1 MSPPA
6 FLEEGREYLVLLHR
20 RRLVVLACVV
30 AALLVAV
37 LHNATARPVYEATA
51 QLLIERQA
59 PRVLNAVT
67 EADSEPGTADYYE
80 TQYELLRGRAL
91 AERVLP
97 RLGADRSEELL
108 AGPLLS
114 PWSRLRA
121 AMPSGADRP
130 APAADLVSTFR
141 SRITVEPLAGSR
153 LVNVRF
159 RAYDASFATR
169 AVNTLADAYV
179 EQALELQFTRSQQA
193 TDWLDA
199 RIGEQGHR
207 LKQAEQALLAFKEKK
222 AMVGPGSGRS
232 LADQQLGS
240 LNAAYLAARS
250 DRLAREVVVESLRGL
265 SPAELDAVPA
275 VVDNPVVQGL
285 KIRVAEL
292 RDEERRLQETLG
304 ERHPDLLAVAARREA
319 LQADLETEAAN
330 IRKALEA
337 GYQTALLQETRMEEE
352 LHRVKAATL
361 AYDRSSLDGA
371 TLAREVDSR
380 RELLKELQG
389 RSQQTGLESQLRFT
403 NLRLME
409 RAQEPR
415 EPILPR
421 RSRNTQVALV
431 LGLAIGAGLALLL
444 GYLDDSV
451 KTPDDVSQLL
461 GLPFLGMVPDVSRD
475 ADKPGPA
482 LPVCARDPQSA
493 VAEAYRVVRTA
504 LLFAGPASGGRA
516 FVVSSAN
523 PGEGKTT
530 TLANLAV
537 SLAQN
542 GAKVLAV
549 DADLRRPTLIGHFGL
564 EPGPGLAEV
573 LGGEAAVD
581 TALRATEVP
590 NLKVM
595 GSGKVPENPAELVG
609 SDAFRSFLEAQRR
622 AFDWVLIDAPPVLAM
637 ADAPVLSSLA
647 DGVVMVV
654 WSEHCSRPALKRALE
669 QVRVVEARLAGVV
682 LNKVDLRRNAYYYGQ
697 YYGEY
702 YRRYYAEGEAAALAR

>member
-1 MSPPA
+1 
-6 FLEEGREYLVLLHR
+6 
-20 RRLVVLACVV
+20 VV
-30 AALLVAV
+30 AAFLVAV

-59 PRVLNAVT
+59 PRVLAAGNEGDA
-67 EADSEPGTADYYE
+67 EPGTADYYE

-91 AERVLP
+91 AEKVLP
-97 RLGADRSEELL
+97 RLEGDHSEDLL

-114 PWSRLRA
+114 SWSRLRA
-121 AMPSGADRP
+121 AMPSGAARTVP
-130 APAADLVSTFR
+130 ATDLVSTFR

-159 RAYDASFATR
+159 RAYDPNFATR
-169 AVNTLADAYV
+169 AVNTLADVYV

-193 TDWLDA
+193 TEWLDA

-222 AMVGPGSGRS
+222 AMVGPGAGRS

-250 DRLAREVVVESLRGL
+250 DRLAREVVVESLQGL
-265 SPAELDAVPA
+265 SPAELHAVPA
-275 VVDNPVVQGL
+275 VVDNPVIQGL

-304 ERHPDLLAVAARREA
+304 ERHPDLLAMTARREA
-319 LQADLETEAAN
+319 LEADLESEAVN

-337 GYQTALLQETRMEEE
+337 GYQTALLQETRLQEE
-352 LHRVKAATL
+352 LGRVKTATL
-361 AYDRSSLDGA
+361 AYDRTSLDGA

-389 RSQQTGLESQLRFT
+389 RAQQTGLESQLRFT
-403 NLRLME
+403 NLRVIE

-421 RSRNTQVALV
+421 RARNTQVALL
-431 LGLAIGAGLALLL
+431 LGLAIGSGLALLL

-451 KTPDDVSQLL
+451 KTPDDVTQLL

-475 ADKPGPA
+475 ADKPGGA
-482 LPVCARDPQSA
+482 LPVAARDPQSA

-549 DADLRRPTLIGHFGL
+549 DADLRRPTLVGHFGL
-564 EPGPGLAEV
+564 EPGPGLSEV
-573 LGGEAAVD
+573 LAGTTGTDAAV
-581 TALRATEVP
+581 RATEVP
-590 NLKVM
+590 NLKVI
-595 GSGKVPENPAELVG
+595 GAGKVPENPAEVVG
-609 SDAFRSFLEAQRR
+609 SDAFRAFLDAQRR

-637 ADAPVLSSLA
+637 ADAPVLSSLV

-669 QVRVVEARLAGVV
+669 QVRMVEARLAGVV

>member
-1 MSPPA
+1 
-6 FLEEGREYLVLLHR
+6 
-20 RRLVVLACVV
+20 
-30 AALLVAV
+30 
-37 LHNATARPVYEATA
+37 
-51 QLLIERQA
+51 
-59 PRVLNAVT
+59 
-67 EADSEPGTADYYE
+67 
-80 TQYELLRGRAL
+80 
-91 AERVLP
+91 
-97 RLGADRSEELL
+97 
-108 AGPLLS
+108 
-114 PWSRLRA
+114 
-121 AMPSGADRP
+121 
-130 APAADLVSTFR
+130 
-141 SRITVEPLAGSR
+141 
-153 LVNVRF
+153 
-159 RAYDASFATR
+159 
-169 AVNTLADAYV
+169 
-179 EQALELQFTRSQQA
+179 
-193 TDWLDA
+193 
-199 RIGEQGHR
+199 
-207 LKQAEQALLAFKEKK
+207 
-222 AMVGPGSGRS
+222 
-232 LADQQLGS
+232 
-240 LNAAYLAARS
+240 
-250 DRLAREVVVESLRGL
+250 
-265 SPAELDAVPA
+265 
-275 VVDNPVVQGL
+275 
-285 KIRVAEL
+285 
-292 RDEERRLQETLG
+292 
-304 ERHPDLLAVAARREA
+304 VAARREA

-682 LNKVDLRRNAYYYGQ
+682 LNKVDLRRNAYYYGH